1 MRMTLDALPV
11 GASAVVTALR
21 STGAQRRRMLDLGF
35 VPGSCVR
42 ALHVSPWSDPV
53 AYGVRGAVIALR
65 REDAGG
71 VQIEMLRFFRRDRP
85 MPNEAH
91 IIALAGNPNVGKSTV
106 FNTLTGLRQHTGNW
120 PGKTVAAAR
129 GDLTY
134 GGERFTLVDLPGTYS
149 LFPNSAEEEIARDY
163 LCSGEAEAVLIL
175 ADATCLERSLNLVLQ
190 TLEAADVPAVVCV
203 NLLDEAAKKGIVL
216 DLPALSHA
224 LGAPVVGTA
233 ASCGE
238 GLDKLR
244 AALAAAVREKPRQRE
259 TAVEYPRAVERA
271 VRVLEPAL
279 APFAR
284 EQSRFYAL
292 RLLEDD
298 ALFFARFGA
307 DLPALAA
314 ERIGEV
320 CVRARAELGELT
332 GDALR
337 DALVG
342 ALSAHA
348 TALVRLCER
357 RDETAAQR
365 RDRRLDRL
373 LTSRATGIPVML
385 ALFGAILWLTVEGAN
400 VPSQLLSRA
409 LFSAQE
415 PLRELLAFLP
425 PFWRGALVD
434 GMYRT
439 LAWVVSVMLPPMAIF
454 FPLFTLLEDVG
465 YLPRVAFVLDR
476 CFARA
481 GAHGRQSLT
490 MCMGLGCNAC
500 GVTGCRIIDSPRER
514 LIAMLTNSLV
524 PCNGRF
530 PLLITLL
537 TAFLS
542 GEAMLGASAGLLAS
556 LVLSVC
562 VTLLV
567 SRLLSA
573 TLLRGESSAFSLELP
588 PYRRPRVGQV
598 LVRSL
603 LDRTVFV
610 LGRAVTVAA
619 PAGLLIYLLGN
630 CTVGGTTLLAH
641 GAAALDPL
649 GRALG
654 LDGMILLAF
663 LLGFPANEIVL
674 PILLMG
680 YSSAGT
686 LVDGASL
693 AELKTMLQAN
703 GWTGTTA
710 LCMLLFSLFHFPCG
724 TTTLTLARES
734 KSLKWTL
741 VGVALPTAVG
751 MTVCFAV
758 HLAATWL
765 KI

>member
-1 MRMTLDALPV
+1 MGLTHRSV
-11 GASAVVTALR
+11 GAHAAAFGGTRRAGERVV
-21 STGAQRRRMLDLGF
+21 
-35 VPGSCVR
+35 
-42 ALHVSPWSDPV
+42 
-53 AYGVRGAVIALR
+53 
-65 REDAGG
+65 
-71 VQIEMLRFFRRDRP
+71 
-85 MPNEAH
+85 
-91 IIALAGNPNVGKSTV
+91 ALAGNPNVGKSTV
-106 FNTLTGLRQHTGNW
+106 FNALTGMHQHTGNW
-120 PGKTVAAAR
+120 AGKTVGCTCGRCRSAR
-129 GDLTY
+129 ENY
-134 GGERFTLVDLPGTYS
+134 FFVDIPGTYS
-149 LFPNSAEEEIARDY
+149 LCPHSAEEAVACDFVRG
-163 LCSGEAEAVLIL
+163 GEADAVVVVC
-175 ADATCLERSLNLVLQ
+175 DATCLERTLVLALQ
-190 TLEAADVPAVVCV
+190 VRSVTPNLIVCV
-203 NLLDEAAKKGIVL
+203 NLLDEARRKRITI
-216 DLPALSHA
+216 DLPELQAQ
-224 LGAPVVGTA
+224 LGVPVVGVTA
-233 ASCGE
+233 RKKKTLTAL
-238 GLDKLR
+238 LDTLDTV
-244 AALAAAVREKPRQRE
+244 AAAPQPLPDAAPPSDPADDVR
-259 TAVEYPRAVERA
+259 
-271 VRVLEPAL
+271 
-279 APFAR
+279 
-284 EQSRFYAL
+284 
-292 RLLEDD
+292 
-298 ALFFARFGA
+298 
-307 DLPALAA
+307 
-314 ERIGEV
+314 
-320 CVRARAELGELT
+320 RAEAICRTCVTYG
-332 GDALR
+332 
-337 DALVG
+337 
-342 ALSAHA
+342 
-348 TALVRLCER
+348 TAEY
-357 RDETAAQR
+357 AA

-373 LTSRATGIPVML
+373 LTSRATGYPVML
-385 ALFGAILWLTVEGAN
+385 LGLAGVLWLTIAGAN
-400 VPSQLLSRA
+400 APSEWLARA
-409 LFSAQE
+409 LGWVQAQFSALLTALHA
-415 PLRELLAFLP
+415 PLWLQGL
-425 PFWRGALVD
+425 LVD
-434 GMYRT
+434 GMFRT
-439 LAWVVSVMLPPMAIF
+439 LAWVVAVMLPPMAIF
-454 FPLFTLLEDVG
+454 FPLFTLLEDAG
-465 YLPRVAFVLDR
+465 YLPRVAYNLDR
-476 CFARA
+476 PFHACHACGKQA
-481 GAHGRQSLT
+481 LT
-490 MCMGLGCNAC
+490 MCMGIGCNAC

-693 AELKTMLQAN
+693 AELKTMLLAN